1 MTADRA
7 AFVLL
12 GLIAL
17 AGCAPAEAPS
27 LPAGTVAPAVSGPL
41 PLPARAEVSP
51 VRLTIPAIGF
61 DQTGLIPLALGAAG
75 ELQAP
80 ERFSDVGWYED
91 GPVPGDPGPAVLA
104 AHVDSRS
111 GPAPFHRLRELRS
124 GDEVR
129 VARSDGGEV
138 VFRVDSVQ
146 RYPKN
151 EFPTQAVYGPAPGSA
166 LRLITCGGSFDA
178 AKRSYRDNVVV
189 YASQRWD

>member
-1 MTADRA
+1 MIADRVV
-7 AFVLL
+7 FVLL
-12 GLIAL
+12 GLAAL
-17 AGCAPAEAPS
+17 TACAPAATPPP
-27 LPAGTVAPAVSGPL
+27 PAAAAPAVSGPL

-111 GPAPFHRLRELRS
+111 GPAPFFRLRELRS

-129 VARSDGGEV
+129 VTRSDGGDV

-151 EFPTQAVYGPAPGSA
+151 EFPTQAAYGPAPGSA

-189 YASQRWD
+189 YASQRWDY

>member
-7 AFVLL
+7 TFVLL
-12 GLIAL
+12 GLLAL
-17 AGCAPAEAPS
+17 AACAPAPAPPV
-27 LPAGTVAPAVSGPL
+27 LAGAVAPTVASPP
-41 PLPARAEVSP
+41 PLPARTKVSP
-51 VRLTIPAIGF
+51 VRLTIPAIGL
-61 DQTGLIPLALGAAG
+61 DQPGLVPLALGAAG
-75 ELQAP
+75 RLQAP

-111 GPAPFHRLRELRS
+111 GPAPFHRLRDLRS

-129 VARSDGGEV
+129 IARSDGADV
-138 VFRVDSVQ
+138 VFRVDSVR

>member
-1 MTADRA
+1 MIADRA

-12 GLIAL
+12 GLAAL
-17 AGCAPAEAPS
+17 TACAPAATPPP
-27 LPAGTVAPAVSGPL
+27 PAAVAPAVSGPL
-41 PLPARAEVSP
+41 PLPARVEVSP

-80 ERFSDVGWYED
+80 ERFSDVGWYKD

-104 AHVDSRS
+104 AHVDSRT
-111 GPAPFHRLRELRS
+111 GPAPFFRLRELRS

-129 VARSDGGEV
+129 VARSDGGDV
-138 VFRVDSVQ
+138 VFRVDSVR

-189 YASQRWD
+189 YASQRWDY

>member
-1 MTADRA
+1 MIADRVV
-7 AFVLL
+7 FVLL
-12 GLIAL
+12 GLAAL
-17 AGCAPAEAPS
+17 TACAPATAPPP
-27 LPAGTVAPAVSGPL
+27 LAATAAPAVSGPL

-111 GPAPFHRLRELRS
+111 GPAPFFRLRELRS

-129 VARSDGGEV
+129 VSRSDGGDV

>member
-1 MTADRA
+1 MIADRVV
-7 AFVLL
+7 FVLL
-12 GLIAL
+12 GLAAL
-17 AGCAPAEAPS
+17 TACAPAATPPP
-27 LPAGTVAPAVSGPL
+27 PAATVAPAVSGPL

-104 AHVDSRS
+104 AHVDSRT
-111 GPAPFHRLRELRS
+111 GPAPFFRLRELHS

-129 VARSDGGEV
+129 VSRSDGGDV

-146 RYPKN
+146 HYPKN